1 MATTTDSIPWDEV
14 LGKAVH
20 DMRTPLSGLKTA
32 IEVLRLAQNDPDK
45 VSRVISMMERQ
56 TAELTG
62 MLERLAKE
70 PESYRIS

>member
-32 IEVLRLAQNDPDK
+32 IEVLRLAQGDPDK
-45 VSRVISMMERQ
+45 VSRIISMMERQ
-56 TAELTG
+56 TTELTG
-62 MLERLAKE
+62 MLERLVKE